1 MPRFEKADGRTDRRR
16 KHEHWRVIVNYH
28 DKEAFSRVYTD
39 RERAE
44 KFADRQKKSPQVK
57 SASVKLVV

>member
-1 MPRFEKADGRTDRRR
+1 MPRLKSANGRTDRRR
-16 KHEHWRVIVNYH
+16 KHEHWRVFVHYH

-39 RERAE
+39 RDKAD

-57 SASVKLVV
+57 STSVQLVT